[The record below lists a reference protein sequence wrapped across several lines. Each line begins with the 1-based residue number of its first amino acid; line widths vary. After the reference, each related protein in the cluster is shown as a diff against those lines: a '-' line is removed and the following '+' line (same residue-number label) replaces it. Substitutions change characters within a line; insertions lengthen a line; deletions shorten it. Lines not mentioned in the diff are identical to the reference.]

1 MARARRR
8 KQTAFQT
15 DVTKSVFLYGEPNKE
30 KLSLLIEAQARF
42 LSLVNEYIQLL
53 AKTEGFTLQLVKN
66 DKKDS
71 GIRKLEK
78 QHRKPDVNSAASQ
91 NAFDMAVTRLSVRLD
106 AIRIEMLSENATVF
120 TRSKVLFAMSIEE
133 KGQKEMEDA
142 IAALSK
148 KEGDFY
154 DTCAAA
160 IRDMDEAAFASAM
173 REFHDSYGMCSIGYK
188 IPELSS
194 VEIPLDSRLMK
205 ILPSENIKA
214 PYVLI
219 VSNPFKKRDIFTI
232 PLNTSKH
239 SRHKI
244 RSRKKQM
251 AGAVSLSVRKG
262 KVRVAWAY
270 TQKMSQPKTAEINGV
285 DVGVTDALYVSNGE
299 RYCSMQPVLDL
310 YKDIVEPAFAELSD
324 LRNKKRKIRHFLRT
338 HPDIPEDGRRSLIKK
353 MDRLDHM
360 IQTMQ
365 APYRKQR
372 HYLNDLKKMIAD
384 TVHGYI
390 HALAPDTLTVL
401 ELLDIKEFDKSRKAN
416 GMLSTFARGE
426 LQKRLMQELNWHGF
440 DFMEVDPAYTSQVC
454 PVCGNLDKENRN
466 GKTFHCTCC
475 GHKDDADHNASVNIR
490 ARAMDK
496 ELLALCEKYKY
507 SQKLRHEKI
516 REYYQEKKEGYKQ
529 QTPSEA
535 VHNDLHRLA

>member
-205 ILPSENIKA
+205 ILPSEGKSQGCMGLHAEDVTAKDGGDQRRGCRGHGCLVCLQRGTVLLHAAGPGSLQRHRGTGICGTVGSQEQEKEDQAFPPHA
-214 PYVLI
+214 P
-219 VSNPFKKRDIFTI
+219 
-232 PLNTSKH
+232 
-239 SRHKI
+239 
-244 RSRKKQM
+244 
-251 AGAVSLSVRKG
+251 G
-262 KVRVAWAY
+262 
-270 TQKMSQPKTAEINGV
+270 
-285 DVGVTDALYVSNGE
+285 
-299 RYCSMQPVLDL
+299 
-310 YKDIVEPAFAELSD
+310 
-324 LRNKKRKIRHFLRT
+324 
-338 HPDIPEDGRRSLIKK
+338 HPGRWETFSHQEDGPPGPYDTDYAGPLP
-353 MDRLDHM
+353 
-360 IQTMQ
+360 Q
-365 APYRKQR
+365 A
-372 HYLNDLKKMIAD
+372 A
-384 TVHGYI
+384 
-390 HALAPDTLTVL
+390 ALP
-401 ELLDIKEFDKSRKAN
+401 
-416 GMLSTFARGE
+416 
-426 LQKRLMQELNWHGF
+426 
-440 DFMEVDPAYTSQVC
+440 
-454 PVCGNLDKENRN
+454 
-466 GKTFHCTCC
+466 
-475 GHKDDADHNASVNIR
+475 
-490 ARAMDK
+490 
-496 ELLALCEKYKY
+496 
-507 SQKLRHEKI
+507 
-516 REYYQEKKEGYKQ
+516 
-529 QTPSEA
+529 
-535 VHNDLHRLA
+535 